1 VGTLHGRSYAPPTSS
16 FLRVIL
22 HSSGYRNKW
31 LCGREG
37 ANAQCVTD
45 EWICRDGCVCD
56 VFVLYESFSRVKE
69 FLIIMALA
77 DNVML
82 SAI

>member
-1 VGTLHGRSYAPPTSS
+1 MPHPLPN

-22 HSSGYRNKW
+22 HRYGYRNKW
-31 LCGREG
+31 LCGLG

-45 EWICRDGCVCD
+45 EWMCRDGCVC
-56 VFVLYESFSRVKE
+56 VGFVLYESFCRVKE
-69 FLIIMALA
+69 FLILMALA